1 MNSPRIDK
9 AKAIDDT
16 TLVIEFT
23 NQEVKRYDIGRLL
36 ELPMFSLLRQPA
48 FFKSFRIE
56 TGGYGLVWNEEIDI
70 SEHELWTNGVT
81 VMDSESVASDLV
93 QY

>member
-9 AKAIDDT
+9 AKAVDET
-16 TLVIEFT
+16 TLVIVFT
-23 NQEVKRYDIGRLL
+23 NQEVKRYDIRRLL

-70 SEHELWTNGVT
+70 SEHELWTNGVS
-81 VMDSESVASDLV
+81 VLDSESVASDLA
-93 QY
+93 QH